1 MRWDDIKNQIHSLF
15 DIIDEETKKI
25 TNKSI
30 KDGKLANQAILD
42 HKQEVETE
50 YEKRLAAL
58 KQSHIEEA
66 AEHSFLLEKAYREQ
80 LTDLQI
86 SAEDLAS
93 GKLTS
98 KLENK
103 IKDLQ
108 KKIKETNDKDEADKL
123 KKDLAAA
130 KKLQESEK
138 KHNKEQYEEKVKR
151 AKELTDKISKELGL
165 NKNSEQVINAVS
177 EQLIKE
183 YGESTDA
190 DEIAQAV
197 KDSRK
202 AIRKV
207 GPASLSALG
216 KDVAKFLESLKS
228 SITTI
233 ANAKTS
239 IDTRLQGLN
248 APTYLGSYWERMSKD
263 IKYNIGISPFVQ
275 QEKVVENI
283 KSMVSQGIAFNVE
296 ERAVLATIKDQ
307 IATTFDATNDA
318 LLRLVRIQQQ
328 DTTAARLGMES
339 ALTSFLN
346 NMYETSEYMQSIAQ
360 SIKGTI
366 EEASALMTAE
376 NAVAFEYQVQKWLG
390 SLYSV
395 GFSQSGITNIANAL
409 GQAASGNISGITSET
424 GRLLVMAANQANIPL
439 SDILADGLDDS
450 ETNRLLQAA
459 VDYLGD
465 IYSETSGNNLLAQQF
480 AGVFGLTASDLKAA
494 ANLSNSLNDIYD
506 NTLNYNGMLSQLQT
520 MASTSRQRVG
530 TPQML
535 QNIMANFKYTTAETI
550 ANNPMAYL
558 IMELA
563 TAAKD
568 IGGGGN
574 IPFISAAG
582 FGVDL
587 NTNIAD
593 LMLMGTLGFGMLGS
607 IGSLIGGL
615 RGGLGLD
622 GILKNFGIGATAITS
637 RGTGSGLLTT
647 GYQQIS
653 ESGYVGNAS
662 GSDVQQKTLDDA
674 YSDANNQLV
683 EATESQDETKLSTVD
698 EHIVNIYNL
707 LSDVVN
713 GSSYLHVIND
723 SYAFPNGASGGGL

>member
-15 DIIDEETKKI
+15 DIIDEETKKV

-30 KDGKLANQAILD
+30 KDGELATQAILD
-42 HKQEVETE
+42 HREKVETE

-98 KLENK
+98 KLESR

-138 KHNKEQYEEKVKR
+138 KHNKEQHEERVKR

-165 NKNSEQVINAVS
+165 NKNSQQVIDAVS

-183 YGESTDA
+183 YGESTNA
-190 DEIAQAV
+190 DEIVQAV

-248 APTYLGSYWERMSKD
+248 APTYLGSYWEQMSKD
-263 IKYNIGISPFVQ
+263 IKYNIGMSPFVQ

-459 VDYLGD
+459 VDYLSD
-465 IYSETSGNNLLAQQF
+465 IYNETSGNNLLAQQF

-520 MASTSRQRVG
+520 MASTSWQRVG

-723 SYAFPNGASGGGL
+723 SYTFPNGASGGGL

>member
-98 KLENK
+98 KLESK

-151 AKELTDKISKELGL
+151 AKELTDKTSKELGL
-165 NKNSEQVINAVS
+165 NKNSQQVINAVT

-190 DEIAQAV
+190 DEIAQAIE
-197 KDSRK
+197 DSRK

-248 APTYLGSYWERMSKD
+248 APTYLGSYWEQMSKD
-263 IKYNIGISPFVQ
+263 IKYNIGMSPFVQ
-275 QEKVVENI
+275 QEKVVENL

-328 DTTAARLGMES
+328 DTTATRLGMES

-465 IYSETSGNNLLAQQF
+465 IYNETSGNNLLAQQF

-520 MASTSRQRVG
+520 MASTSWQRVG

-723 SYAFPNGASGGGL
+723 SYAFPNDTSGGGL

>member
-98 KLENK
+98 KLESK

-138 KHNKEQYEEKVKR
+138 KHNKEQHEEKVKR

-197 KDSRK
+197 EDSRK

-465 IYSETSGNNLLAQQF
+465 IYNETSGNNLLAQQF

-520 MASTSRQRVG
+520 MASTSWQRVG

>member
-15 DIIDEETKKI
+15 DIIDEETKKV
-25 TNKSI
+25 TSKSI
-30 KDGKLANQAILD
+30 KDGELANQAILD
-42 HKQEVETE
+42 HKQTVETE

-93 GKLTS
+93 DKLTS
-98 KLENK
+98 KLESK

-138 KHNKEQYEEKVKR
+138 KHNKEQHEERVKR

-165 NKNSEQVINAVS
+165 NKNSQQVIDAVS

-183 YGESTDA
+183 YGESTNA

-207 GPASLSALG
+207 GPASLSELG
-216 KDVAKFLESLKS
+216 KDAAKFLKSLNS

-248 APTYLGSYWERMSKD
+248 APTYLGSYWEQMSKD
-263 IKYNIGISPFVQ
+263 IKYNIGMSPFVQ

-459 VDYLGD
+459 VDYLGN
-465 IYSETSGNNLLAQQF
+465 IYNETSGNNLLAQQF

-494 ANLSNSLNDIYD
+494 ANLSNSLNDIYT

-520 MASTSRQRVG
+520 MASTSWQRVG

-550 ANNPMAYL
+550 ANNPMTYL

-574 IPFISAAG
+574 IPFINAMG

-723 SYAFPNGASGGGL
+723 SYAFPNGTSGGGL

>member
-15 DIIDEETKKI
+15 DIIDEETKKV

-30 KDGKLANQAILD
+30 KDGELAINAILD

-66 AEHSFLLEKAYREQ
+66 AKHSFLLEKAYREQ
-80 LTDLQI
+80 LTDWQI

-98 KLENK
+98 KLESK

-108 KKIKETNDKDEADKL
+108 KKIKETNNKDEADKL

-138 KHNKEQYEEKVKR
+138 KHNKEQHEERVKR

-165 NKNSEQVINAVS
+165 NKNSQQVINAVS

-183 YGESTDA
+183 FGESTDA

-248 APTYLGSYWERMSKD
+248 APTYFGSYWEQMSKD
-263 IKYNIGISPFVQ
+263 IKYNIGMSPFVQ

-376 NAVAFEYQVQKWLG
+376 NAVTFEYQVQKWLG

-465 IYSETSGNNLLAQQF
+465 IYNETSGNNLLAQQF

-520 MASTSRQRVG
+520 MASTSWQRVG

-550 ANNPMAYL
+550 ANNPMTYL

-587 NTNIAD
+587 NTKIAD
-593 LMLMGTLGFGMLGS
+593 LMLMGTLGFGLLGS